1 MSTHSIGNGYEIGRR
16 EGAIF
21 ISTSHQANYRSRRC
35 SEVELTHEGKPN
47 LFATLGLM
55 LIYAHRGASADFPEL
70 TLAAY
75 EGAVA
80 QGADGFECDVR
91 LTKDGVPVL
100 WHNATMLE
108 RAANRGLIAEMT
120 YKEVSRA
127 YPQVLTLQEF
137 LEFAVKNRKGVL
149 IETKHPVLSGNRIEE
164 VVIETL
170 HATKGIEKIDV
181 SVMSFSWLAIEKVKR
196 LDRTVSTTFLMHKQ
210 TPWFQA
216 KLSSAKTIGPGI
228 NELREEPIRAERIKS
243 TGRSLN
249 VWTVDE
255 DADIKLCEK
264 LGVDILITN
273 KPSHAREVLGY
284 P

>member
-1 MSTHSIGNGYEIGRR
+1 
-16 EGAIF
+16 
-21 ISTSHQANYRSRRC
+21 
-35 SEVELTHEGKPN
+35 
-47 LFATLGLM
+47 M

-91 LTKDGVPVL
+91 LTKDEVPVL
-100 WHNATMLE
+100 WHDATMLA

-127 YPQVLTLQEF
+127 YPQILTLDEF
-137 LEFAVKNRKGVL
+137 LAFAVKSKKGVL

-164 VVIETL
+164 VVVEKLTT
-170 HATKGIEKIDV
+170 TKGIEKIDV
-181 SVMSFSWLAIEKVKR
+181 SVMSFSWFAIEKMKR
-196 LDRTVSTTFLMHKQ
+196 LDRTIPTTFLMHKN

-228 NELREEPIRAERIKS
+228 NELREEPIRAQRIKEL
-243 TGRSLN
+243 GRSLN
-249 VWTVDE
+249 VWTVDD
-255 DADIKLCEK
+255 DADIKLCAQI
-264 LGVDILITN
+264 GVDILITN
-273 KPSHAREVLGY
+273 KPAHAREVLRY

>member
-1 MSTHSIGNGYEIGRR
+1 
-16 EGAIF
+16 
-21 ISTSHQANYRSRRC
+21 
-35 SEVELTHEGKPN
+35 
-47 LFATLGLM
+47 M

-80 QGADGFECDVR
+80 QGADGFECDIR
-91 LTKDGVPVL
+91 LTKDQVPVL

-127 YPQVLTLQEF
+127 YPQVLTLEEF
-137 LEFAVKNRKGVL
+137 LTFAVEHKKGVL
-149 IETKHPVLSGNRIEE
+149 IETKHPVISGNRIEE
-164 VVIETL
+164 VVVETL

-181 SVMSFSWLAIEKVKR
+181 SVMSFSWLAIEKMKR
-196 LDRTVSTTFLMHKQ
+196 LDRTIPTTFLMHKK

-216 KLSSAKTIGPGI
+216 RLSSAITIGPGI
-228 NELREEPIRAERIKS
+228 NELRQEPIRAERIKS

-249 VWTVDE
+249 VWTVDD

-273 KPSHAREVLGY
+273 KPSHAREVLRY

>member
-1 MSTHSIGNGYEIGRR
+1 
-16 EGAIF
+16 
-21 ISTSHQANYRSRRC
+21 
-35 SEVELTHEGKPN
+35 
-47 LFATLGLM
+47 M

-91 LTKDGVPVL
+91 LTKDEVPVL

-108 RAANRGLIAEMT
+108 RAGNPGLIAEMT
-120 YKEVSRA
+120 YQEVSRA
-127 YPQVLTLQEF
+127 YPQILTLDQF
-137 LEFAVKNRKGVL
+137 LAFAVKSKKGVL
-149 IETKHPVLSGNRIEE
+149 IETKHPVISGNRIEE
-164 VVIETL
+164 VVVETI
-170 HATKGIEKIDV
+170 ASTKGIEKIDV
-181 SVMSFSWLAIEKVKR
+181 AVMSFSWFAIEKMKR
-196 LDRTVSTTFLMHKQ
+196 LDPRISTTFLMRKS

-216 KLSSAKTIGPGI
+216 KISSAASIGPGI
-228 NELREEPIRAERIKS
+228 NEIREEPIRAERIKKLNK
-243 TGRSLN
+243 SLN

-255 DADIKLCEK
+255 SADIKLCQK

-273 KPSHAREVLGY
+273 MPSHAREVLRY

>member
-1 MSTHSIGNGYEIGRR
+1 
-16 EGAIF
+16 
-21 ISTSHQANYRSRRC
+21 
-35 SEVELTHEGKPN
+35 VGKPN

-75 EGAVA
+75 EGAVT
-80 QGADGFECDVR
+80 QGANGFECDVR
-91 LTKDGVPVL
+91 LTKDEVPVL

-108 RAANRGLIAEMT
+108 RAANPGLIAEMT

-127 YPQVLTLQEF
+127 YPQILTLDEF
-137 LEFAVKNRKGVL
+137 LDFAVKHKKGVL

-164 VVIETL
+164 VVVEKL
-170 HATKGIEKIDV
+170 RATKGIEKIDV
-181 SVMSFSWLAIEKVKR
+181 SVMSFSWLAVEKMKR
-196 LDRTVSTTFLMHKQ
+196 LDRSIPTTFLMHKK

-228 NELREEPIRAERIKS
+228 NELRAEPIRAQRIKEL
-243 TGRSLN
+243 GRSLN
-249 VWTVDE
+249 VWTVDD
-255 DADIKLCEK
+255 DADIKLCEQV
-264 LGVDILITN
+264 GVDILITN
-273 KPSHAREVLGY
+273 KPAHAREVLRY

>member
-1 MSTHSIGNGYEIGRR
+1 
-16 EGAIF
+16 
-21 ISTSHQANYRSRRC
+21 
-35 SEVELTHEGKPN
+35 
-47 LFATLGLM
+47 M

-91 LTKDGVPVL
+91 LTKDEVPVL
-100 WHNATMLE
+100 WHNATMLA
-108 RAANRGLIAEMT
+108 RAANPGLIAEMT

-127 YPQVLTLQEF
+127 YPQILTLDEF
-137 LEFAVKNRKGVL
+137 LTFAVKSKKGVL

-164 VVIETL
+164 VVVEKL
-170 HATKGIEKIDV
+170 KATKGIEKIDV
-181 SVMSFSWLAIEKVKR
+181 SVMSFSWLAIEKMKR
-196 LDRTVSTTFLMHKQ
+196 LDRTIPTTFLMHKN

-228 NELREEPIRAERIKS
+228 NELREEPIRARRIKEL
-243 TGRSLN
+243 GRSLN

-255 DADIKLCEK
+255 DADIKLCAQV
-264 LGVDILITN
+264 GVDILITN
-273 KPSHAREVLGY
+273 KPAHAREVLRY

>member
-1 MSTHSIGNGYEIGRR
+1 
-16 EGAIF
+16 
-21 ISTSHQANYRSRRC
+21 
-35 SEVELTHEGKPN
+35 
-47 LFATLGLM
+47 M

-91 LTKDGVPVL
+91 LTKDGIPVL

-137 LEFAVKNRKGVL
+137 LDFAVKNRKGVL

-170 HATKGIEKIDV
+170 HVTKGIEKIDV

-243 TGRSLN
+243 IGRSLN